1 MILNTR
7 KSHARIVATTKKS
20 TKTAKKKSAK
30 KKSK

>member
-1 MILNTR
+1 MILNTSA
-7 KSHARIVATTKKS
+7 SHGRIVATTKKS